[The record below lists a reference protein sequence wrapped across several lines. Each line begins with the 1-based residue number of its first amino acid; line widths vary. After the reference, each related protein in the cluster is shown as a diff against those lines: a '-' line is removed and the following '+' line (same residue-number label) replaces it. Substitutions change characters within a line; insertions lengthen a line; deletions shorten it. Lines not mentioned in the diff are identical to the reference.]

1 MEVDER
7 VEPTVRKIDHI
18 PDSEH
23 LFPVVQKFGGE
34 NQVFVGVFPVERIGV
49 FAGVERD
56 EFGTV
61 DASPVLSVNGP
72 GVTQD
77 GDSEENSFHGGI
89 VL

>member
-1 MEVDER
+1 MNESN
-7 VEPTVRKIDHI
+7 H
-18 PDSEH
+18 PD
-23 LFPVVQKFGGE
+23 LFPVVQKPGGE